1 MQNNV
6 PAMAGGFQN
15 GAVPNQ
21 MPIAQPGAVAG
32 AAAGAAAPGAAGA
45 GAGAGAAPTGAA
57 GAPQFASLYVGDLDP
72 EVTEAMLYEIFN
84 TVGPVASIRVC
95 RDSVTRRSLGYAYV
109 NFHSAADAERVMDT
123 LNYST
128 IKGRCCRIMWSHRDP
143 NLRKTGNG
151 NVFVKNLDKNVD
163 NKALYDTFSLFGNIL
178 SCKVATES
186 DGKSRGYGFVHYE
199 TAEAAKQAIEKVNG
213 MQIGEK
219 TVYVGE
225 FVPRDGR
232 APTEITNYTNLYI
245 KNFPEDWDEEKIKA
259 EFEKFGTITSSEFK
273 KDKKDRVFAFVNY
286 ETSEEAKAAV
296 DEWHGKDLRSDE
308 DKEKYPD
315 GPPTD
320 APAAA
325 ASASEEKKEGESA
338 EDGEDKD
345 KKKPNPNAIP
355 ADDHPEHLVYC
366 QRAQSKAERE
376 AALKAKF
383 TKPAPE
389 SPVDSQDGG
398 AQGVNLYI
406 KNLSDDVSDVTLREM
421 FVQFGEITSAKIMA
435 DAKGRSKG
443 FGFVCYKT
451 PDEATKAVTEMHLKV
466 VKGKPLY
473 VGLAEKKED
482 RSSRLAQRYKGE
494 KGSNMGVATK
504 GGLVTYGADQGKGM
518 QAAGMQPGM
527 QMGMMQQPGK
537 GAQMGMMQ
545 PQQFGQQPGMPMQ
558 QPGMYQQPG
567 MQMPQQGKGIFPG
580 QQPGGIFPGAQQQML
595 QPMQLGQMQ
604 AQMRP
609 QMMQQVRPAGMWQ
622 PGMPGGPQMGQQPM
636 PGKGAPQMGMPGQQ
650 PGMPQQPGKG
660 APGMPGMPGGMP
672 GMPGMPGGK
681 PGQGP
686 VPAFVPGTNQQ
697 LSAQM
702 LANAPPGMQKQMLGE
717 KLYPAVSRLQPELAG
732 KITGM
737 MLEMDNSELLMM
749 LESEAQL
756 RQKVDEA
763 MRVLQQMNK

>member
-1 MQNNV
+1 MNQAPN
-6 PAMAGGFQN
+6 AGMNFQN
-15 GAVPNQ
+15 GMQAGAGAGM
-21 MPIAQPGAVAG
+21 MPG
-32 AAAGAAAPGAAGA
+32 AAAGAGTGVAAAAAPAG
-45 GAGAGAAPTGAA
+45 GAA

-95 RDSVTRRSLGYAYV
+95 RDSVSRRSLGYAYV

-178 SCKVATES
+178 SCKVATEP

-225 FVPRDGR
+225 FIPRDGR
-232 APTEITNYTNLYI
+232 APTEITNFTNLYI
-245 KNFPEDWDEEKIKA
+245 KNFPEDWEEEKIVE
-259 EFEKFGTITSSEFK
+259 EFKKFGEITSSQFN
-273 KDKKDRVFAFVNY
+273 KDKKGRLFAFINY
-286 ETSEEAKAAV
+286 NDTEEAKAAI
-296 DEWHGKDLRSDE
+296 DTWHKKDLRTE
-308 DKEKYPD
+308 EEIKANPD
-315 GPPTD
+315 GPPK
-320 APAAA
+320 
-325 ASASEEKKEGESA
+325 EEGKESA
-338 EDGEDKD
+338 L
-345 KKKPNPNAIP
+345 P
-355 ADDHPEHLVYC
+355 ADDHPDHLVYC

-376 AALKAKF
+376 AALKSKFAKP
-383 TKPAPE
+383 TSPADTAAE
-389 SPVDSQDGG
+389 G
-398 AQGVNLYI
+398 AATSGASVNLYI
-406 KNLSDDVSDVTLREM
+406 KNLSDDVTDATIREM
-421 FVQFGEITSAKIMA
+421 FAPFGEITSAKIMQ
-435 DAKGRSKG
+435 DPKGRSKG

-482 RSSRLAQRYKGE
+482 RTQRLAQRYKGE
-494 KGSNMGVATK
+494 KGMNMGVPTK
-504 GGLVTYGADQGKGM
+504 GGLVQYDQGKGQQQM
-518 QAAGMQPGM
+518 MQP
-527 QMGMMQQPGK
+527 
-537 GAQMGMMQ
+537 MMQ
-545 PQQFGQQPGMPMQ
+545 PQMGKGMQQPYGMQPMQ
-558 QPGMYQQPG
+558 QQGMMGQPMMG
-567 MQMPQQGKGIFPG
+567 MQPMQPQGKGIFPG
-580 QQPGGIFPGAQQQML
+580 QPQGGIFPGAQQQML
-595 QPMQLGQMQ
+595 QPMQMQQM
-604 AQMRP
+604 AQMGMRP
-609 QMMQQVRPAGMWQ
+609 PMQPQVRPQGMWQ
-622 PGMPGGPQMGQQPM
+622 PGMPQPGMQQPQMQ
-636 PGKGAPQMGMPGQQ
+636 KGAPQAGMQPQMQKGAQ
-650 PGMPQQPGKG
+650 PGMQQPAGKG
-660 APGMPGMPGGMP
+660 GN
-672 GMPGMPGGK
+672 
-681 PGQGP
+681 
-686 VPAFVPGTNQQ
+686 NQQ

-763 MRVLQQMNK
+763 MRVLQQMNNK